1 MYIVFKPAL
10 LLLVFLLNALLLRAQ
25 NNAETDSL
33 KIVLKKTTNT
43 AEQAKLLSDLC
54 WAYLPVSIDS
64 AIHYGQQAVTVA
76 SGISNPTLEAQARN
90 DYGTALLLKGN
101 LDAAIVELSKGM
113 TIRKSLKDSSGT
125 ASIQL
130 KLGNCYYKAGKLDS
144 AMLQFTSAL
153 AYFEKENK
161 AFESAQIQGN
171 IGALYFTMGNYAK
184 AIDYQTKSA
193 GLLES
198 LNRSYELSNTL
209 VNIGNTY
216 LKTKDTSNGLIY
228 YRKAQDIAEASKNI
242 YAQSAALNNLSNISI
257 GKKEFPEAIRLA
269 KQSIELRKSIG
280 LDGEQASA
288 RTTLAIAYNATGAY
302 KPALDQ
308 LQQALPIAAAGG
320 LSEQLISIYLQTAIA
335 FGGLQRADSM
345 QYYLVLHEAEKNRF
359 TEKEMLKASA
369 ELETRY
375 QSAQKDAA
383 LEKSKASLRF
393 RNLALGGVS
402 VLLLSGIII
411 ALLYF
416 KQQKLSARTREM
428 ARLNDQRMQ
437 ISRELHDNIGS
448 YLTFI
453 KASVEQADEGSGTS
467 VPLQDI
473 RELTDETIAEL
484 RKTVWLMNNPEIQLA
499 AFNSKLID
507 FYKKIASVKVLP
519 LSGDTDMVLG
529 NELATHLFRIIQEA
543 VTNALKHAGAS
554 LVTVQLEAENGL
566 LKASISDSGAGMDT
580 SSESMGSGL
589 RNLRERVKE
598 LEGKLEIRSEK
609 GNGTRLSIE
618 LPLIRSIA

>member
-1 MYIVFKPAL
+1 MYIVFKPAVL
-10 LLLVFLLNALLLRAQ
+10 LLAFMLNALLLTAQ
-25 NNAETDSL
+25 NNSETDSL
-33 KIVLKKTTNT
+33 KVVFEKSTNP

-64 AIHYGQQAVTVA
+64 AIHYGQQAVVVA
-76 SGISNPTLEAQARN
+76 SRISNPGLEAQARN

-101 LDAAIVELSKGM
+101 LDAAIAELSTGM

-161 AFESAQIQGN
+161 VFESAQVQGN

-228 YRKAQDIAEASKNI
+228 YRKAQDIAGSSKNI

-257 GKKEFPEAIRLA
+257 GKKDFVEAIRLA
-269 KQSIELRKSIG
+269 EQSIALRKSLG
-280 LDGEQASA
+280 VDGELASA
-288 RTTLAIAYNATGAY
+288 RATLAIAYNATGSF
-302 KPALDQ
+302 KPALEQ
-308 LQQALPIAAAGG
+308 LKLALPVAAAGG
-320 LSEQLISIYLQTAIA
+320 LSEQLISIYLQTAISY
-335 FGGLQRADSM
+335 GGLQQADSM
-345 QYYLVLHEAEKNRF
+345 QYYLGLHEAEKNRF
-359 TEKEMLKASA
+359 TENEMLKASA

-402 VLLLSGIII
+402 VLLLLAIII

-416 KQQKLSARTREM
+416 KQQKLRAGAQEM

-453 KASVEQADEGSGTS
+453 KASVEQANEGSTPS

-473 RELTDETIAEL
+473 RQLTDETISEL
-484 RKTVWLMNNPEIQLA
+484 RKTVWLMNNPEVQLS

-507 FYKKIASVKVLP
+507 YYKKITQVKVLP
-519 LSGDTDMVLG
+519 VAGNPELVLG
-529 NELATHLFRIIQEA
+529 NQIATHLFRIIQEG
-543 VTNALKHAGAS
+543 VTNALKHANAS
-554 LVTVQLEAENGL
+554 LVTVQLEAVNSL
-566 LKASISDSGAGMDT
+566 LKAWISDSGVGMDT
-580 SSESMGSGL
+580 SKESIGSGL
-589 RNLRERVKE
+589 RNLQERVKE
-598 LEGKLEIRSEK
+598 LNGTIEIKSEK
-609 GNGTRLSIE
+609 GNGTRLTIE
-618 LPLIRSIA
+618 LPLIRRFA